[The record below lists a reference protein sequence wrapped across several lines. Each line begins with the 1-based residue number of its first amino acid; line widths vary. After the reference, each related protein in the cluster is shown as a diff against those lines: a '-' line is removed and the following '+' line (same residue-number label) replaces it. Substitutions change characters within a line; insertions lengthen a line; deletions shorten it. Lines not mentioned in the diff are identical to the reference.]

1 MSRYTTFNNSH
12 SRNQQKGREEESE
25 MYDDILQVFTQMKK
39 EGSRFIRN
47 IVLTPDEYLVTAYS
61 DAELNDTETFC
72 VNGNNVLL
80 LDTTFDVCDMWLSDT
95 AYQNRRLVNDKL
107 KHLWFFGPILFHM
120 KKTPETFSRFCMD
133 LVASKA
139 EIRKL
144 PILGT
149 DLEKA
154 LFQGFKVI
162 IPTMQSLLCVKHMS
176 ERDQKKLTSLK
187 AAVQKEIIA
196 DIYGPNDGYTRKL
209 RLASAEDEED
219 FKIKLFSLKDKWEEL
234 APSFHDWFSTRRAS
248 QFIDSVIQSARDGT
262 SIDGLFYNNAI
273 ESLHSILKGEIGD
286 EKLNVLG
293 VIQRIKII
301 IQRKRREE
309 IRAIYQTGLYRL
321 SPEYKHFQVKRI
333 HISDNA

>member
-1 MSRYTTFNNSH
+1 
-12 SRNQQKGREEESE
+12 

-39 EGSRFIRN
+39 EERRFILN

-61 DAELNDTETFC
+61 DVVLNDIETFY

-80 LDTTFDVCDMWLSDT
+80 LDTTFDLCDMSDT
-95 AYQNRRLVNDKL
+95 AYQDRRLVNDKL
-107 KHLWFFGPILFHM
+107 EHPWFFGPILFHM

-162 IPTMQSLLCVKHMS
+162 IPTMQSLLCVKHMCD
-176 ERDQKKLTSLK
+176 RHQKKLTSLK
-187 AAVQKEIIA
+187 ARGQKEIIA
-196 DIYGPNDGYTRKL
+196 DIYGTNDGYTREL
-209 RLASAEDEED
+209 DLASAEDEED

-262 SIDGLFYNNAI
+262 SRDGLFYNNAI
-273 ESLHSILKGEIGD
+273 ESLHSILKGEIVD
-286 EKLNVLG
+286 EKLDVLG

-301 IQRKRREE
+301 TQRKRREE
-309 IRAIYQTGLYRL
+309 VPAIYQTGLYRL
-321 SPEYKHFQVKRI
+321 SPQYKHFQVKRI